1 MFDSPVTAFGEREA
15 RIAPRTG
22 GVAGNARLTG
32 AVAVALLVLLAAE
45 GATIPFIGQLLGP
58 HMFIGLLLIPP
69 IALKMA
75 STGYRFARYY
85 TDDEPYVRK
94 GPPPIFLRV
103 LAPGVVLT
111 TLAVFGTGVAL
122 LFAGP
127 PSNTLIFAHKLSFI
141 AWVALMGLHVLG
153 HLLELP
159 RLASAD
165 WRRSGPREAR
175 LAGAGM
181 RWSALALAIAVGI
194 PLGFL
199 ALSLGASWL

>member
-1 MFDSPVTAFGEREA
+1 
-15 RIAPRTG
+15 
-22 GVAGNARLTG
+22 
-32 AVAVALLVLLAAE
+32 
-45 GATIPFIGQLLGP
+45 
-58 HMFIGLLLIPP
+58 MFIGLLLIPP